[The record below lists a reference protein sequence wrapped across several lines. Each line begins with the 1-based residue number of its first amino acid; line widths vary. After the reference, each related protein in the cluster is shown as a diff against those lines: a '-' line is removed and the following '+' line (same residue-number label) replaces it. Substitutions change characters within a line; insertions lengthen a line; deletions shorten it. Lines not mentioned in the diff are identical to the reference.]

1 MKTKSLL
8 LLAAAASIGATTAF
22 GAVSSNIVGYTKLT
36 LKKGFNLVGNTL
48 DNKSGNKA
56 TAVFTD
62 TPENSAVFSWTG
74 KGFNELDNVGS
85 GVWVGD
91 DFTLAPGTAVFVQV
105 PADATI
111 TLVGEVLT
119 GQQDISLVKGFNF
132 VASKIPQA
140 GKIDSD
146 LGFTALDSDAVF
158 QWNGKAYVESDY
170 IDGVGYLPSSPSLA
184 VGEGVVVQSTA
195 VNKWSRNFTVN

>member
-56 TAVFTD
+56 TVVFGD
-62 TPENSAVFSWTG
+62 TPENSAVFSWNG
-74 KGFNELDNVGS
+74 KGFNELDNVG
-85 GVWVGD
+85 GGIWVGD
-91 DFTLAPGTAVFVQV
+91 DFALNPGQSVFVQV
-105 PADATI
+105 PSDATI

-119 GQQDISLVKGFNF
+119 GQQDISLAKGFNF
-132 VASKIPQA
+132 VASKIPQS
-140 GKIDSD
+140 GKIDTD
-146 LGFTALDSDAVF
+146 LGFKPLDNDAVF
-158 QWNGKAYVESDY
+158 QWSGKAYVESDY
-170 IDGVGYLPSSPSLA
+170 VDGVGFIPASPTIG
-184 VGEGVVVQSTA
+184 VGEGVVVQTSGA
-195 VNKWSRNFTVN
+195 NKWSRNFTVN

>member
-74 KGFNELDNVGS
+74 KGFNELDNVGG

-91 DFTLAPGTAVFVQV
+91 DFTFAPGGAVFVQV

-119 GQQDISLVKGFNF
+119 GQQDITLVKGFNF

-140 GKIDSD
+140 GKIDTD
-146 LGFTALDSDAVF
+146 LGFAALDNDAVF
-158 QWNGKAYVESDY
+158 QWNGKAYVESDF
-170 IDGVGYLPSSPSLA
+170 IAGVGYFPSSPALA
-184 VGEGVVVQSTA
+184 VGEGVVIQSTA
-195 VNKWSRNFTVN
+195 ANKWSRNVTVN

>member
-56 TAVFTD
+56 TVVFGD
-62 TPENSAVFSWTG
+62 TPENTAVFSWTG
-74 KGFNELDNVGS
+74 KGFNELDNVG
-85 GVWVGD
+85 GGIWVGD
-91 DFTLAPGTAVFVQV
+91 DFAFAPGAAVFVQV
-105 PADATI
+105 PADSTI

-119 GQQDISLVKGFNF
+119 GTQDIALAKGFNF

-140 GKIDSD
+140 GKIDTD
-146 LGFTALDSDAVF
+146 LGFKPLDNDAVF

-170 IDGVGYLPSSPSLA
+170 VDGVGFIPSSPSLA
-184 VGEGVVVQSTA
+184 VGEGVVVSTSA
-195 VNKWSRNFTVN
+195 ANKWSRTFTVN

>member
-170 IDGVGYLPSSPSLA
+170 IAGVGYLPSSPSLA
-184 VGEGVVVQSTA
+184 VGEGVVVQSGA
-195 VNKWSRNFTVN
+195 ANKWSRNFTVN

>member
-1 MKTKSLL
+1 MKIKSLL

-56 TAVFTD
+56 TAVFGG

-74 KGFNELDNVGS
+74 KGFNELDNVGG
-85 GVWVGD
+85 GVWVGGD
-91 DFTLAPGTAVFVQV
+91 YTLAPGTAVFVQV

-119 GQQDISLVKGFNF
+119 GKQDIALVKGFNF

-140 GKIDSD
+140 GKIDTD
-146 LGFTALDSDAVF
+146 LGFKALDNDAVF

-170 IDGVGYLPSSPSLA
+170 VDGVGYLPSSPSLA
-184 VGEGVVVQSTA
+184 VGEGVVVNSGA
-195 VNKWSRNFTVN
+195 ANKWSRTFTVN